1 MKGADTVTTQFTA
14 IASEAIPA
22 NRLVVLTIRG
32 KTEEDDRIRI
42 RLATEGEQPDFIA
55 KRELKEGEEV
65 TVRITG
71 ADTWTVEAGENI
83 RAGVQVGTGEDG
95 KIVESLLD
103 DAPSPIGYS
112 IHSAKAGELVKYVR
126 EGGGMQ
132 GPPGPPGPQGPAGPA
147 GPKGDKGDPGAKGP
161 KGDPG
166 ADGFPTET
174 QWNDLVARVDALE
187 GGGG

>member
-1 MKGADTVTTQFTA
+1 MTTQFIA

-22 NRLVVLTIRG
+22 NRLVVLTVQG

-95 KIVESLLD
+95 KIVESVRA

-112 IHSAKAGELVKYVR
+112 VHSAKAGDLVKYVR
-126 EGGGMQ
+126 EGGGRQ
-132 GPPGPPGPQGPAGPA
+132 GPPGPQGPKGDK
-147 GPKGDKGDPGAKGP
+147 GEKGVKGDKGDPG
-161 KGDPG
+161 
-166 ADGFPTET
+166 FPTEEE
-174 QWNDLVARVDALE
+174 WNDLVSRVDALE
-187 GGGG
+187 GGGGGS

>member
-1 MKGADTVTTQFTA
+1 MKGADTVTTQFIA

-71 ADTWTVEAGENI
+71 ADTWTVEAGEDI

-95 KIVESLLD
+95 KIVEAIGD

-112 IHSAKAGELVKYVR
+112 VHSAKAGDLVKYVR
-126 EGGGMQ
+126 EGSGAQ
-132 GPPGPPGPQGPAGPA
+132 GPPGPQ
-147 GPKGDKGDPGAKGP
+147 GPKGDKGDPGK
-161 KGDPG
+161 DG
-166 ADGFPTET
+166 APTQAE
-174 QWNDLVARVDALE
+174 WDALVERVDALE
-187 GGGG
+187 GGGGGS